1 MTDVIAEVKAEV
13 SKFKAWE
20 TKAFAFLQAHY
31 VKALAAVAGFAAS
44 HFGIVSYIVGK
55 IL

>member
-1 MTDVIAEVKAEV
+1 MSDVIAEVKAEV
-13 SKFKAWE
+13 SKFKTWE

-31 VKALAAVAGFAAS
+31 VKALAATAGFAAS
-44 HFGIVSYIVGK
+44 HFGVVAYLIGK